1 MSRAQVRVSRAS
13 ALDERDVVI
22 VAAVRTPVG
31 KFRGSLAGVRADHL
45 GAHVLEALVRRAGI
59 APEQVDDVVFGCV
72 TQIGEQSANIAR
84 TALLG
89 AGWPV
94 SVPGLT
100 IDRKC
105 GSGEEAVHVATG
117 LIACGAADI
126 VVAGGAENMSRVPM
140 GSNRDLH
147 GAAFGHLASQ
157 RHELTGQG
165 EAAERLCDHWGLT
178 RVELDAYAVESHRRA
193 AHAATQGWFRDE
205 IEPLSAARLR
215 ELREPGLE
223 GEPVDVLAD
232 ETIRPGTAAEKLATL
247 KTSFRPDGR
256 LTAGNSSQISDGAAV
271 LLLMSAGKAAELGL
285 RARARVRAVC
295 TVGSDPT
302 LMLTGPIAA
311 THKVLSRA
319 GVGLEEVDLFEVNE
333 AFAPVPLVWMREVG
347 VSAERLNVN
356 GGAIAL
362 GHPLGASGARIMTS
376 MLHELERRGGRYA
389 MQAICCAGGMGTAT
403 LIERLEA

>member
-1 MSRAQVRVSRAS
+1 VSR
-13 ALDERDVVI
+13 DIVI
-22 VAAVRTPVG
+22 AGAVRTPVG

-45 GAHVLEALVRRAGI
+45 GALVIGELVKRVGLS
-59 APEQVDDVVFGCV
+59 PEVVDDVIFGCV

-84 TALLG
+84 TSLLG

-94 SVPGLT
+94 TIPGLT

-105 GSGEEAVHVATG
+105 GSGEAAVHVAAG
-117 LIACGAADI
+117 LIACGAADV

-147 GAAFGHLASQ
+147 GEAFGWMAAE
-157 RHELTGQG
+157 RYELTGQG
-165 EAAERLCDHWGLT
+165 EAAERLCDQWQLS
-178 RVELDAYAVESHRRA
+178 RESLDAFAVESHRRA
-193 AHAATQGWFRDE
+193 NAASAAGWFKSE
-205 IEPLSAARLR
+205 IVPVPVVRLR
-215 ELREPGLE
+215 EKALE
-223 GEPVDVLAD
+223 GDALPFEAD

-256 LTAGNSSQISDGAAV
+256 LTGGNSSQISDGAAV
-271 LLLMSAGKAAELGL
+271 LLLMSADKAKALGVKP
-285 RARARVRAVC
+285 RARIRAVA

-311 THKVLSRA
+311 TRLVLAKA
-319 GVGLEEVDLFEVNE
+319 GLTLDDIDLFEVNE
-333 AFAPVPLVWMREVG
+333 AFAPVPMVWMKEIG
-347 VSAERLNVN
+347 VSHERLNVN

-376 MLHELERRGGRYA
+376 LLHEMERRGVRYGL
-389 MQAICCAGGMGTAT
+389 QSICCAGGMATAT
-403 LIERLEA
+403 IIERL